1 MKKLLSIVLTAVCVL
16 SLVTG
21 GALAAKQ
28 SSVDTQ
34 INSAAESYLFAL
46 AENMWLYKSN
56 DLSVG
61 TIKEVLASNERSPAR
76 LVSDG
81 LKMEEINTY
90 LEDITFA
97 QEKAEYFKEMRKE
110 QNIQRNDFKAEYFL
124 YRLRL
129 MGTMLLRLL

>member
-97 QEKAEYFKEMRKE
+97 QEKAEYFKEMRQE